1 MIFSLFSPVAGTCV
15 TSWDGDAPLSCWLHE
30 TQVSQRGVRDPGI
43 SPLLFNGS
51 SQNRPWVPL
60 TLTKDTSEVWCQE
73 TQELGPG
80 CAPPRSQ
87 SPGSLRGR
95 LVVDSWGG
103 HTFAVMLPPTG
114 RHRQGVSL
122 ALSDCTSALPHCWG
136 EFAWAL
142 QPPPYAMQQGAGP
155 C

>member
-1 MIFSLFSPVAGTCV
+1 MGIEQAQLIPPDLSHPSCPRCSHLWQAPYV
-15 TSWDGDAPLSCWLHE
+15 TSWEGDALLSCWLHE

-43 SPLLFNGS
+43 SSSLFNGS

-87 SPGSLRGR
+87 SPGSLRR
-95 LVVDSWGG
+95 RVVVDGWGG
-103 HTFAVMLPPTG
+103 HAFVVGARVTT
-114 RHRQGVSL
+114 HRE
-122 ALSDCTSALPHCWG
+122 A
-136 EFAWAL
+136 
-142 QPPPYAMQQGAGP
+142 
-155 C
+155 